1 MCSAGGAM
9 AGENTGSY
17 SSQSLAPNGET
28 RTWKTGDVVNSAYP
42 GTGGKD
48 FIFTGKEWIPRV

>member
-1 MCSAGGAM
+1 M

-48 FIFTGKEWIPRV
+48 FIFTGKEWIPKV

>member
-17 SSQSLAPNGET
+17 SSRSLGPNGET
-28 RTWKTGDVVNSAYP
+28 KTWKTGDVAN
-42 GTGGKD
+42 TGGIKGID
-48 FIFTGKEWIPRV
+48 YVFTGKEWIKKI